1 MRKETP
7 EYISWRSMKERCYGN
22 RKQYQ
27 SYKDRNI
34 TVCDEWRNDYNR
46 FLNDMGVKPS
56 SKHTLDRIDNSK
68 GYYKENCRWATKSE
82 QAANRSSNL
91 LFEYMGER
99 LILSE
104 WSHKLGISY
113 DLLRLRIT
121 REKLTFE
128 DAIKEDPFGR
138 NYKFKHNR
146 IKK

>member
-7 EYISWRSMKERCYGN
+7 EYISWRSMKERCNGN
-22 RKQYQ
+22 RKQYI
-27 SYKDRNI
+27 SYKDRGIN
-34 TVCDEWRNDYNR
+34 VCEEWNNDFNR
-46 FLNDMGVKPS
+46 FLNDMGLKPS
-56 SKHTLDRIDNSK
+56 PTHTLDRIDNLK

-91 LFEYMGER
+91 FYEYMGQR

-104 WSHKLGISY
+104 WAKKLSISY

-138 NYKFKHNR
+138 KYKFKHNR